1 MPLLRRRHAKKFKKL
16 KKLLLILAL
25 LINSPALPQAVNTLK
40 IDSLYSSDGPVVIHE
55 NGNIFEAGI
64 LPGGGTFTMYKKSI
78 SVGDTLSCYVD
89 ETGQSF
95 NFTLKDKIEAEKDVY
110 EMPSKMLMVSDIE
123 GNFNGFQMILK
134 GAGVID
140 ENFRW
145 TFGAGHLVID
155 GDMFDRSL
163 NVTECLWLIYK
174 LEGEAEN
181 AGGKVHFVMG
191 NHDVMNLKGDYR
203 YLRKKYLINA
213 DSLKIPYSSWYSGET
228 ELGRWLRSKNCIER
242 IGNILFVHGGIG
254 GAFPFSK
261 YTLGEINAEFR
272 KRLDLS
278 LTKKQ
283 LKEDL
288 FLGSASPVWYRG
300 IAESKAAPEQV
311 DSVLT
316 HFGAEIM
323 ILGHTILDTI
333 KFLYGSKVITIDL
346 EHKQN
351 SDNGFM
357 KALYYDSGNF
367 YIIDNKS
374 PKRRI
379 KIKIIAP

>member
-1 MPLLRRRHAKKFKKL
+1 M

-25 LINSPALPQAVNTLK
+25 LINSAALPQSGGTLK
-40 IDSLYSSDGPVVIHE
+40 IDSLYSSDGPVVIYE
-55 NGNIFEAGI
+55 NGKIFEAGI
-64 LPGGGTFTMYKKSI
+64 VPDGSTFRMYTKYI
-78 SVGDTLSCYVD
+78 SYGDTLSCYVD

-95 NFTLKDKIEAEKDVY
+95 KFTLKDKIETEKDVY
-110 EMPSKMLMVSDIE
+110 EMPEKILMISDIE

-140 ENFRW
+140 GNFNW
-145 TFGAGHLVID
+145 TFGKGHLVID

-174 LEGEAEN
+174 LEGEAEK
-181 AGGKVHFVMG
+181 AGGKVHFIMG

-203 YLRKKYLINA
+203 YLREKYLINS
-213 DSLKIPYSSWYSGET
+213 DSLKIPYEHRYSGDT
-228 ELGRWLRSKNCIER
+228 EPGRWLRSKNCVER

-261 YTLGEINAEFR
+261 YTLEEINTGFR
-272 KRLDLS
+272 KHLDSS
-278 LTKKQ
+278 LTKQQ
-283 LKEDL
+283 LREDI
-288 FLGSASPVWYRG
+288 FLGSVSPVWYRG
-300 IAESKAAPEQV
+300 IAESKAPQEQV
-311 DSVLT
+311 DSVLE
-316 HFGAEIM
+316 HFNADVM

-333 KFLYGSKVITIDL
+333 KYLYNSKVITIDL

-357 KALYYDSGNF
+357 KALYYESGHF
-367 YIIDNKS
+367 YIIDDKGA
-374 PKRRI
+374 KE
-379 KIKIIAP
+379 KLK